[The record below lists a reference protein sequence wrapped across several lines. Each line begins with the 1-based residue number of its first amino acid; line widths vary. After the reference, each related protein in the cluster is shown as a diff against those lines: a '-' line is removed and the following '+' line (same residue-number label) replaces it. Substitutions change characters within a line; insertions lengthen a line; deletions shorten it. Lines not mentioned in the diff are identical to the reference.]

1 MTRSGD
7 PARPL
12 VWLGRAV
19 DGVLLVVIA
28 IGLCSVLLG
37 RVLPAIGH
45 PVFVVAGPSMTPAIP
60 VGAAVILDQVPTTA
74 VAVGDVV
81 SLQNGA
87 SRAVFTHRIIRIA
100 ERDGS
105 TWVETQGDANAAP
118 DPSLTPATSILG
130 RVGLT
135 VPYAGFALALLSTI
149 PGLVLVLSA
158 GATLLVLGWWI
169 DGLIDAQRRR
179 RRATAAPPPLPVP
192 HPPVPAWSG
201 PAPPARAPWRLP
213 LPPARP
219 PRPTGATGAT
229 TSTRPHG
236 IRHRPHRPDRSGP
249 TPPTGPGSTSTA
261 SATR

>member
-1 MTRSGD
+1 MIRSGD

-12 VWLGRAV
+12 VWFGRVV
-19 DGVLLVVIA
+19 DLVLLVVIA

-60 VGAAVILDQVPTTA
+60 VGAAVILDQVRTTSL
-74 VAVGDVV
+74 AVGDVV
-81 SLQNGA
+81 SLQNGTA
-87 SRAVFTHRIIRIA
+87 RAVFTHRIIRIA
-100 ERDGS
+100 ELDGS

-169 DGLIDAQRRR
+169 DGLVDARRR
-179 RRATAAPPPLPVP
+179 GRRPSTAPAPVPAHTETQVATAAS
-192 HPPVPAWSG
+192 AS
-201 PAPPARAPWRLP
+201 
-213 LPPARP
+213 
-219 PRPTGATGAT
+219 
-229 TSTRPHG
+229 
-236 IRHRPHRPDRSGP
+236 P
-249 TPPTGPGSTSTA
+249 TPPTRPQRIVPPVIPY
-261 SATR
+261 SAVDVVRADPSGRGRRRRSAARPLVRVRP

>member
-1 MTRSGD
+1 MTRSSD

-12 VWLGRAV
+12 AWLGRAV
-19 DGVLLVVIA
+19 DVVLLVVIA
-28 IGLCSVLLG
+28 IGLSSVVLG

-60 VGAAVILDQVPTTA
+60 VGAAVVLDQVPTTA
-74 VAVGDVV
+74 LAVGDVV

-87 SRAVFTHRIIRIA
+87 ARAVFTHRIIRIA
-100 ERDGS
+100 ELDGS

-169 DGLIDAQRRR
+169 DGLVDARRR
-179 RRATAAPPPLPVP
+179 LRRAAAAPPSVPAPAPSLPVR
-192 HPPVPAWSG
+192 PPAAQPVDAAT
-201 PAPPARAPWRLP
+201 PAP
-213 LPPARP
+213 
-219 PRPTGATGAT
+219 
-229 TSTRPHG
+229 
-236 IRHRPHRPDRSGP
+236 P
-249 TPPTGPGSTSTA
+249 TPPTRPQPVAPSVVTFSAVDVVRADPSGRGRRRR
-261 SATR
+261 SATRPMARARS